1 MLLFFVAE
9 YRQTFVKQE
18 QASERLTSLRRGLFV
33 LVALMVYLAVTV
45 LQISIE
51 RFLAFYNFHS
61 MKFKL
66 LLWLLVSSALT
77 VCAESITIRHKGGN
91 ETVMELES
99 HPVITFS
106 GENMT
111 VTNDYTTLMIPIG
124 DIEGYVVNNTSG
136 IHQITDGPRYADRHI
151 LYNHM
156 KEGASASVC
165 TIDGKIVSQ
174 QKANAAGIIDI
185 DLSSLPKGIYII
197 KSPMGNIKVIN
208 K

>member
-1 MLLFFVAE
+1 
-9 YRQTFVKQE
+9 
-18 QASERLTSLRRGLFV
+18 
-33 LVALMVYLAVTV
+33 
-45 LQISIE
+45 
-51 RFLAFYNFHS
+51 
-61 MKFKL
+61 MKFKF
-66 LLWLLVSSALT
+66 LLWLLVSSSLT
-77 VCAESITIRHKGGN
+77 VCAESITIRQKGGN

-111 VTNDYTTLMIPIG
+111 VTNDYTTLMIPID

-136 IHQITDGPRYADRHI
+136 IHQITDGPRYVGRHI

-156 KEGASASVC
+156 KEGASASVY

-174 QKANAAGIIDI
+174 QKANTTGIIDI